1 MGRLLAV
8 VAALALLGS
17 LGVLSGD
24 GRSSPPSP
32 AAPTMSLWE
41 AYSRGHITIRQ
52 VDLTYQ
58 NGGQPVTAPLGFEV
72 RNSGDVAVVIDEF
85 VGLLSPNPRENRDP
99 SDTTQDGIL
108 THATASRG
116 RGTDEA
122 WSSGS

>member
-1 MGRLLAV
+1 
-8 VAALALLGS
+8 
-17 LGVLSGD
+17 
-24 GRSSPPSP
+24 
-32 AAPTMSLWE
+32 MSLWE

-108 THATASRG
+108 THATIPANGVVNYGYGDFVAQGILPGPAWWCSERFQYVKSGVTRSRRSTWTAS
-116 RGTDEA
+116 
-122 WSSGS
+122 